1 MTGFRFSLAALFVL
15 AWSGMA
21 QAREQIVIQS
31 SAAALGVATAV
42 AGELRALGMEVRA
55 AALNSAV
62 SGTAAVVIVCPAE
75 GAPVRV
81 RFAPGGAR
89 EVLHVVSG
97 ATAGESAIRV
107 SELVRA
113 HVLADSL
120 PRAAVARLPEVTAAN
135 LEQAPAPVA
144 ADPPR
149 SDGEPAPT
157 SPKEPESTESS
168 AATSTPSD
176 DASAPAEVDATADE
190 PGAPQVIGG
199 SDSVE
204 SHRTELPEH
213 AFGTAFQ
220 FGAGALLF
228 ASDLPVATSVE
239 FALTQTLWG
248 VVTVGLSGGAQA
260 APLRIPGFGVLTE
273 LNTLHLG
280 VEGSYEVLAAG
291 PFSAHAGVGVSAIRF
306 EIVGETTGREYR
318 GVTRTEWAP
327 WLRAT
332 AMARV
337 ALWEHFGL
345 YLDGSAGTL
354 LTELRIYSPGADY
367 VPEGVEA
374 RGVRDVATAPEN
386 QTATGLMATLGP
398 AVFQLGAGLEFAWDF

>member
-15 AWSGMA
+15 AWSGAA

-31 SAAALGVATAV
+31 SAAAFGVASAV
-42 AGELRALGMEVRA
+42 AGELRALGMEVRSA
-55 AALNSAV
+55 PLNSAV
-62 SGTAAVVIVCPAE
+62 PGTAAVVIVCPAE

-120 PRAAVARLPEVTAAN
+120 PRAAVARLPEVSAAN
-135 LEQAPAPVA
+135 LEQAAAPAA
-144 ADPPR
+144 IDPAR
-149 SDGEPAPT
+149 SAGEQPAT
-157 SPKEPESTESS
+157 SPKELESTESS
-168 AATSTPSD
+168 AATLAQSD
-176 DASAPAEVDATADE
+176 DVSAPAEVAATADK
-190 PGAPQVIGG
+190 PGAPPVIDA
-199 SDSVE
+199 SDSVATE
-204 SHRTELPEH
+204 RTELPEH

-220 FGAGALLF
+220 FGAGALSF
-228 ASDLPVATSVE
+228 ASDLPAATSVE

-248 VVTVGLSGGAQA
+248 VATLGLSGGAQA

-273 LNTLHLG
+273 LNTVHFGL
-280 VEGSYEVLAAG
+280 EGSYEALAVG
-291 PFSAHAGVGVSAIRF
+291 PFSAHAGVGVSAIRLEF
-306 EIVGETTGREYR
+306 AGETTGREYR

-332 AMARV
+332 VVARV

-354 LTELRIYSPGADY
+354 LTELRVYSPGADY
-367 VPEGVEA
+367 VPEGGDV